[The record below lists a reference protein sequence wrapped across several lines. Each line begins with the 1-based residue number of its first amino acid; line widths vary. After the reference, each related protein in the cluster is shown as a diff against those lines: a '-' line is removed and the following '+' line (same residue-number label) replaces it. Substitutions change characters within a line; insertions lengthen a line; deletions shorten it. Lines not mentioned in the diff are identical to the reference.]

1 MFGFIAKEKENVI
14 KLEEKAIAE
23 SEFLFLACERSC
35 RVMNIENEHN
45 NYVCYFLLCFVLLL
59 CTLFQRT

>member
-1 MFGFIAKEKENVI
+1 MFGFIAKKKKNEERENVI

-35 RVMNIENEHN
+35 RE
-45 NYVCYFLLCFVLLL
+45 
-59 CTLFQRT
+59 